1 MNAEFESFRSLIRTS
16 QKFVLTTHINP
27 DGDGL
32 GSECALACYL
42 KGLGKQVWILNH
54 SDTPPNYAFLGQF
67 FPITQFDAAK
77 HKDLVLN
84 ADTIVVLDT
93 NHPDRLVSLKS
104 AVGHSRAK
112 KVCIDH
118 HLDPAEFADIYIL
131 DESSTATGEVLYH
144 LLTYLD
150 ASSISA
156 RVASSLY
163 AAIMTDTGSF
173 RYPKTDAETH
183 RIIAHLLD
191 RGADPVEI
199 YERVYEQGSFN
210 RMRLLGEALAGMKV
224 VHGGKVAYLVITRTM
239 LRETGTTE
247 VDTDSFVPYTMS
259 IQNVQIGM
267 MFTELEEGVK
277 INFRSKGEIKIN
289 ELAKEY
295 GGNGHKNAAGARVK
309 DKSLAEVLPAVVER
323 SASYTI

>member
-1 MNAEFESFRSLIRTS
+1 MSAEFESFQSLVRSAR
-16 QKFVLTTHINP
+16 KFVLTTHINP

-42 KGLGKQVWILNH
+42 RELGKQVWILNH
-54 SDTPPNYAFLGQF
+54 SETPSNYAFLGQY
-67 FPITQFDAAK
+67 FPIMKFDETQ

-84 ADTIVVLDT
+84 ADALVVLDT
-93 NHPDRLVSLKS
+93 NHLDRLASMKS
-104 AVGHSRAK
+104 AVEQSRAR

-118 HLDPAEFADIYIL
+118 HLDPARFADLYIL

-144 LLTYLD
+144 LLTFLD
-150 ASSISA
+150 TSSVSTS
-156 RVASSLY
+156 VASSLY

-173 RYPKTDAETH
+173 RYPKTDSETH
-183 RIIAHLLD
+183 RIIAHLID

-210 RMRLLGEALAGMKV
+210 RMRLLGEALAGMKI
-224 VHGGKVAYLVITRTM
+224 VHGGTVAYLVITRTM
-239 LRETGTTE
+239 LKETGTTE

-267 MFTELEEGVK
+267 MFTELAEGVK
-277 INFRSKGEIKIN
+277 VNFRSKGDIRIN
-289 ELAKEY
+289 ELAKEF
-295 GGNGHKNAAGARVK
+295 GGNGHKNAAGARVAE
-309 DKSLAEVLPAVVER
+309 KSLAEVLAAVVDR